1 MQRRMSQGPPDHTQL
16 AAVQTLVPNGRLKNG
31 THIGQKTGRSL
42 VGRPRQIR
50 FLAVDQNVHQH
61 RPPLT
66 HVGQDRLNRRIL
78 LRIGVRLRTQRKL
91 FVESRLRRHTL
102 GGDQGNEKVI
112 GCAHV
117 SSEPERVIGARVDLP
132 SPIGGR
138 FEIGKKP
145 FTGFSCSHHLSLQA
159 VFQAHVACRHIQRK
173 EPSQIAPGRAIIG
186 TKFGNM
192 NPSPLTNPGS
202 ALTNKGVAYLTRCR
216 QAALAR
222 GSREPGQAL
231 TGAALSGVLLCGS
244 RLSAEVRQ
252 RPMPN
257 AFEDGSASGEYLVVA
272 RRYRP
277 QSFQDLVGQPQVSTA
292 LAHAIQTHRIGH
304 AYLFTGAR
312 GVGKTSTARI
322 FAKCLNCVDG
332 PTAVPCNVCDI
343 CEGIAQGGDV
353 DVLEI
358 DGASNR
364 GIDEIRQLRSNVHI
378 RPSRARFKVYI
389 IDEVH
394 MLTMQ
399 AFNALLKT
407 LEEPPEHVKFIFC
420 TTDPEKIPITVL
432 SRCQRFD
439 FPPVEASSIV
449 ERLRLIVDQEGM
461 EADDEA
467 LQLLARRAAGSMR
480 DSQSLLEQLLSF
492 CDGRI
497 TTSDVHRM
505 LGTAQDGR
513 LREFALALA
522 SRDGAAALQQ
532 LDTAVSAGVDA
543 GQLAEQLLGY
553 FRDMMAAT
561 VGCGPELM
569 RYSSAGD
576 CSSLADLGRQW
587 GLETLLAILQ
597 ILDQAITRMRQSMQ
611 TRVLLE
617 IALVRIA
624 ALEDLDDLGN
634 LVARLEASAPVSV
647 GPRPPRA
654 IVVGTGAAVAAT
666 MDSATV
672 QNASTP
678 QKKTTRRTAD
688 LNAGG
693 NPSGHSE
700 PPDVTNAA
708 VLETRS
714 GASTTAPVA
723 VSVSEVHSNQQG
735 AESRLPSSADR
746 RRAATTAPEPAPANP
761 PPSDDQDPRS
771 VTTTEALTPTPNE
784 ALVRNERTE
793 LRSAPQAD
801 VNVLTSPEVSARS
814 SDSSSGQTTR
824 TSGSRGA
831 EARTAPARPPQ
842 EGNRTSSKGSNL
854 PRDTRGPATPA
865 TTDLAQQRQETRSE
879 PSVSSDRDL
888 ADENDSLD
896 ASTQT
901 ESNHHSAEALWQA
914 ALARLNDSTAD
925 YGRYFESVAISAP
938 NRLVVRFP
946 ARYTLQKERCERPQV
961 KQRFE
966 QALQLAT
973 GRSYRVDFELTEVG
987 SKIPA
992 PKRVTSLR
1000 ERQRAAERH
1009 PLIQAAIELFDA
1021 EVIRTEE
1028 PRRDDGMER
1037 E

>member
-1 MQRRMSQGPPDHTQL
+1 
-16 AAVQTLVPNGRLKNG
+16 
-31 THIGQKTGRSL
+31 
-42 VGRPRQIR
+42 
-50 FLAVDQNVHQH
+50 
-61 RPPLT
+61 
-66 HVGQDRLNRRIL
+66 
-78 LRIGVRLRTQRKL
+78 
-91 FVESRLRRHTL
+91 
-102 GGDQGNEKVI
+102 
-112 GCAHV
+112 
-117 SSEPERVIGARVDLP
+117 
-132 SPIGGR
+132 
-138 FEIGKKP
+138 
-145 FTGFSCSHHLSLQA
+145 
-159 VFQAHVACRHIQRK
+159 
-173 EPSQIAPGRAIIG
+173 
-186 TKFGNM
+186 
-192 NPSPLTNPGS
+192 
-202 ALTNKGVAYLTRCR
+202 
-216 QAALAR
+216 
-222 GSREPGQAL
+222 
-231 TGAALSGVLLCGS
+231 
-244 RLSAEVRQ
+244 
-252 RPMPN
+252 MPN
-257 AFEDGSASGEYLVVA
+257 AFDERSEAGEYLVVA

-292 LAHAIQTHRIGH
+292 LAHAIQTHRVGH

-332 PTAVPCNVCDI
+332 PTAVPCNACDI

-394 MLTMQ
+394 MLTTQ

-449 ERLRLIVDQEGM
+449 ERLRLIVDKEGM

-513 LREFALALA
+513 LKEFALALA

-553 FRDMMAAT
+553 FRDMMAAA

-634 LVARLEASAPVSV
+634 LVARLEANVPVSV

-654 IVVGTGAAVAAT
+654 IVVGTGSAT
-666 MDSATV
+666 AGTPGSATGQNDSA
-672 QNASTP
+672 A
-678 QKKTTRRTAD
+678 QKKTTRVTAN
-688 LNAGG
+688 LNSVENTRGD
-693 NPSGHSE
+693 SE
-700 PPDVTNAA
+700 PPGVTNEA
-708 VLETRS
+708 LPETGSR
-714 GASTTAPVA
+714 ARINAPVA
-723 VSVSEVHSNQQG
+723 ATTSEVRSRRQV
-735 AESRLPSSADR
+735 AEERVPPSADQR
-746 RRAATTAPEPAPANP
+746 HSATTGPEPSPANHRQINDQSP
-761 PPSDDQDPRS
+761 LSDKSNR
-771 VTTTEALTPTPNE
+771 ALTPAQDDVRT
-784 ALVRNERTE
+784 RNERGE

-801 VNVLTSPEVSARS
+801 VNSLGSQEASTRS
-814 SDSSSGQTTR
+814 DDSSSGQTSSTR
-824 TSGSRGA
+824 GSRGA
-831 EARTAPARPPQ
+831 VARPASAAQPI
-842 EGNRTSSKGSNL
+842 ERSNASSTGTSS
-854 PRDTRGPATPA
+854 PRETRRPATPA
-865 TTDLAQQRQETRSE
+865 TTDLSQRTQEARSE
-879 PSVSSDRDL
+879 PGGSSDRDR
-888 ADENDSLD
+888 ADENNSFEE
-896 ASTQT
+896 STS
-901 ESNHHSAEALWQA
+901 EGIDHDSAEAIWQA

-973 GRSYRVDFELTEVG
+973 GRTYRVDFELTDVG
-987 SKIPA
+987 SKVPA

-1000 ERQRAAERH
+1000 ERQRAAERQ

-1028 PRRDDGMER
+1028 PRRDDDIER